1 MAHDLIVSPRDLA
14 RDCKCSLAFDGVD
27 DYVAFGNPLVGDDGW
42 SIFTWVKFL
51 RVPLADFDV
60 PLAVGIP
67 DQGGGYGGPWFG
79 LRTSGELV
87 AGHFAT
93 GCGPEKKMDL
103 CRWYRVALTHP
114 KGSGKARLYLDGKQ
128 KAIQPINTTS
138 SATGAYG
145 YIGRYGISGYYSKSL
160 LHDVRVY
167 RRECDPAEVAAD
179 ARGEW
184 IDATSLARRLRLDDG
199 PTGTAYEEIGGTSE
213 PVVGALPSPIVPFR
227 RRSRLVNV
235 PAAVRFPGTAFS
247 FVTIPDHVDLRPGSG
262 SWGVMFWLRQDR
274 YLEWSSIAQKGV
286 EVSGQAGWVIGRS
299 SIGDLSIR
307 VSDGVSGAIYAPG
320 ASIATNGHLHLALVC
335 DRSSGKLLFHVNAG
349 PPVVCSLGALG
360 SVDVGDPLRLGGV
373 ASWSNKFVGSQSEM
387 VWRKGSAFTWE
398 EVRAH
403 YFDGTVP
410 DCPAGCKQIGWAL
423 DEGSGTTA
431 HSSPAGYDGTLSADS
446 WTTSTRSKARSAA
459 NARDAA

>member
-1 MAHDLIVSPRDLA
+1 MAHDLIVSPRDLV

-51 RVPLADFDV
+51 RVPLAAFDV

-67 DQGGGYGGPWFG
+67 NQGGGYGGPWFG
-79 LRTSGELV
+79 LRTSGTLIS
-87 AGHFAT
+87 GHWAT

-114 KGSGKARLYLDGKQ
+114 KGSGKARLYLDGTQ

-199 PTGTAYEEIGGTSE
+199 PTGTAYEEIGGTYE

-235 PAAVRFPGTAFS
+235 PAAFLANSYRHCDVSDHGDLNPGTGQF
-247 FVTIPDHVDLRPGSG
+247 
-262 SWGVMFWLRQDR
+262 GVMFWL
-274 YLEWSSIAQKGV
+274 SSHIRTDYNQRLIVKGV
-286 EVSGQAGWVIGRS
+286 GGTTSFGATIGTTGLLGWQAGAFSVTTPFSRLENRWSHVACVRGDSFIAVYVDGFLQTKIPVSMQDLTEATPLGIG
-299 SIGDLSIR
+299 GYWT
-307 VSDGVSGAIYAPG
+307 GAACCAG
-320 ASIATNGHLHLALVC
+320 AMGEVLY
-335 DRSSGKLLFHVNAG
+335 
-349 PPVVCSLGALG
+349 
-360 SVDVGDPLRLGGV
+360 
-373 ASWSNKFVGSQSEM
+373 
-387 VWRKGSAFTWE
+387 RKGSAFTWE

-403 YFDGTVP
+403 YLDGTVP